1 MKNNK
6 NNSLCPVPTPTLGGA
21 TLIEINAKT
30 LSRLGFKHLPCSR
43 ERFGSPMV
51 YYGFIKENNTHFIV
65 VFDRSY
71 SIYRLTEPLLLL
83 RLKSYKMITALI
95 KHLNSMSFY
104 YVPCSV
110 SERHYV
116 QYYDFLGVDN
126 A

>member
-71 SIYRLTEPLLLL
+71 SIYRLTEPLL
-83 RLKSYKMITALI
+83 I